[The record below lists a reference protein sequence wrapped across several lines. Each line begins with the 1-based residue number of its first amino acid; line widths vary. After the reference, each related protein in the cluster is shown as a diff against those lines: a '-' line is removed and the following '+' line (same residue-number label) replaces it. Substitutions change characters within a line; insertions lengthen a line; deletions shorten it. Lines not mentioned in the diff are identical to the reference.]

1 MDVQWILLQY
11 ILASF
16 ILAAVHWQHCSC
28 FVPQPCPCSQP
39 CRIPQ
44 AAVVRQAE
52 DRAHRHG
59 QQSSS
64 VNVYFLC
71 ARGTSDDRRSD
82 PAARSTG
89 DLQVVNEGTVLV
101 Q

>member
-1 MDVQWILLQY
+1 MRQLLQTGY
-11 ILASF
+11 ISHSLF
-16 ILAAVHWQHCSC
+16 HDPAVS
-28 FVPQPCPCSQP
+28 
-39 CRIPQ
+39 PQ

-71 ARGTSDDRRSD
+71 ARGTSDDRRLCSASCCYR
-82 PAARSTG
+82 PASPA
-89 DLQVVNEGTVLV
+89 LC
-101 Q
+101 